1 KILDKFV
8 ISVNI
13 NTFIIFHTKGAF
25 GMDLLKNKILSEGV
39 VLSDNVL
46 KVDKFLNHQ
55 IDPELMVEIGKEFY
69 NRFKDSEITKILTL
83 ESSGI
88 APAVMTALNFNVQA
102 IFARKRKSL
111 TFTDD
116 LLSAQVFS
124 YTKQETNMISV
135 SNQFIQPGDNILI
148 IDDFLAN
155 GEAAGALINI
165 VEQAKANVSGIGIVI
180 EKSFQSGA
188 AILKEKNY
196 RVESLARIES
206 LSNHTVTFA
215 GDNE

>member
-1 KILDKFV
+1 
-8 ISVNI
+8 
-13 NTFIIFHTKGAF
+13 
-25 GMDLLKNKILSEGV
+25 MDLLKNKILSEGIA
-39 VLSDNVL
+39 LSDNVL

-55 IDPELMVEIGKEFY
+55 IDPELMVEIGKEFHA
-69 NRFKDSEITKILTL
+69 RFKDVKITKVLTL

-88 APAVMTALNFNVQA
+88 APAVMTALNFNVPA
-102 IFARKRKSL
+102 VFARKRKSL
-111 TFTDD
+111 TFTND

-155 GEAAGALINI
+155 GEAAGALISI
-165 VEQAKANVSGIGIVI
+165 VEQAEADVAGLGIVI

-188 AILKEKNY
+188 SILKNKNY
-196 RVESLARIES
+196 RVESLARIKS
-206 LSNHTVTFA
+206 LTDGTITFA
-215 GDNE
+215 GDTE

>member
-1 KILDKFV
+1 
-8 ISVNI
+8 
-13 NTFIIFHTKGAF
+13 
-25 GMDLLKNKILSEGV
+25 MDLLKNKILSEGIA
-39 VLSDNVL
+39 LSDNVL

-55 IDPELMVEIGKEFY
+55 IDPELMVEIGKEFHA
-69 NRFKDSEITKILTL
+69 RFKDNQITKVLTL

-88 APAVMTALNFNVQA
+88 APAVMTALNFGAPAV
-102 IFARKRKSL
+102 FARKRKSL
-111 TFTDD
+111 TFTND

-155 GEAAGALINI
+155 GEAAGALISI
-165 VEQAKANVSGIGIVI
+165 VEQADAHVAGLGIVI

-188 AILKEKNY
+188 SILKEKNY
-196 RVESLARIES
+196 CVESLARIQS
-206 LSNHTVTFA
+206 LTDGTITFVE
-215 GDNE
+215 DME

>member
-1 KILDKFV
+1 
-8 ISVNI
+8 
-13 NTFIIFHTKGAF
+13 
-25 GMDLLKNKILSEGV
+25 MDLLKNKILSEGV

-165 VEQAKANVSGIGIVI
+165 VEQAGANVSGVGIVI

-188 AILKEKNY
+188 SILKDKNY
-196 RVESLARIES
+196 RVESLARISS
-206 LSNHTVTFA
+206 LADQKVTFA
-215 GDNE
+215 GDTK

>member
-1 KILDKFV
+1 
-8 ISVNI
+8 
-13 NTFIIFHTKGAF
+13 
-25 GMDLLKNKILSEGV
+25 MDLLKNKILSEGIA
-39 VLSDNVL
+39 LSDNVL

-55 IDPELMVEIGKEFY
+55 IDPQLMVEIGKEFY
-69 NRFKDSEITKILTL
+69 ERFKEDKITKVLTL

-88 APAVMTALNFNVQA
+88 APAVMTALNFNVSVV
-102 IFARKRKSL
+102 FARKRKSL

-165 VEQAKANVSGIGIVI
+165 VEQADANVSGIGIVI

-188 AILKEKNY
+188 NILKEKNY
-196 RVESLARIES
+196 RVESLARIQS
-206 LSNHTVTFA
+206 LSNQTITFA
-215 GDNE
+215 EDDE

>member
-1 KILDKFV
+1 
-8 ISVNI
+8 
-13 NTFIIFHTKGAF
+13 
-25 GMDLLKNKILSEGV
+25 MDFLKNKILSEGIA
-39 VLSDNVL
+39 LSDNVL

-55 IDPELMVEIGKEFY
+55 IDPELMVEIGKEFHA
-69 NRFKDSEITKILTL
+69 RFKDVKITKVLTL

-88 APAVMTALNFNVQA
+88 APAVMTALNFNVPA
-102 IFARKRKSL
+102 VFARKRKSL
-111 TFTDD
+111 TFTND

-155 GEAAGALINI
+155 GEAAGALISI
-165 VEQAKANVSGIGIVI
+165 VEQAEANVAGLGIVI

-188 AILKEKNY
+188 SILKNKNY
-196 RVESLARIES
+196 RVESLARVKS
-206 LSNHTVTFA
+206 LTDGTITFA
-215 GDNE
+215 GDTE

>member
-1 KILDKFV
+1 
-8 ISVNI
+8 
-13 NTFIIFHTKGAF
+13 
-25 GMDLLKNKILSEGV
+25 MDLLKNKILSEGIA
-39 VLSDNVL
+39 LSDNVL

-55 IDPELMVEIGKEFY
+55 IDPELMVEIGKEFHA
-69 NRFKDSEITKILTL
+69 RFKDDKITKVLTL

-88 APAVMTALNFNVQA
+88 APAVMTALNFNVPA
-102 IFARKRKSL
+102 VFARKRKSL
-111 TFTDD
+111 TFTND

-155 GEAAGALINI
+155 GEAAGALISI
-165 VEQAKANVSGIGIVI
+165 VEQAEANVAGLGIVI

-188 AILKEKNY
+188 SILKNRNY
-196 RVESLARIES
+196 RVESLARIKS
-206 LSNHTVTFA
+206 LTDGTITFA
-215 GDNE
+215 EDTE

>member
-1 KILDKFV
+1 
-8 ISVNI
+8 
-13 NTFIIFHTKGAF
+13 
-25 GMDLLKNKILSEGV
+25 MDLLKNKILSEGIA
-39 VLSDNVL
+39 LSDNVL

-69 NRFKDSEITKILTL
+69 ERFKDDKITKVLTL

-88 APAVMTALNFNVQA
+88 APAVMTALNFNVPA
-102 IFARKRKSL
+102 VFARKRKSL
-111 TFTDD
+111 TFTND

-135 SNQFIQPGDNILI
+135 SNQFIKPGDNILI

-155 GEAAGALINI
+155 GEAAAALISI
-165 VEQAKANVSGIGIVI
+165 VEQADARVAGLGIVI

-188 AILKEKNY
+188 SILKSKNY
-196 RVESLARIES
+196 RVESLARVQS
-206 LSNHTVTFA
+206 LTDGTITFVEDA
-215 GDNE
+215 E

>member
-1 KILDKFV
+1 
-8 ISVNI
+8 
-13 NTFIIFHTKGAF
+13 
-25 GMDLLKNKILSEGV
+25 MDLLKNKILSEGV

-55 IDPELMVEIGKEFY
+55 IDPELMVEIGKEFHS
-69 NRFKDSEITKILTL
+69 RFKDTEITKVLTL

-88 APAVMTALNFNVQA
+88 APAVMTALNFNVPA
-102 IFARKRKSL
+102 VFARKRKSL

-188 AILKEKNY
+188 TILKEKNY

>member
-1 KILDKFV
+1 
-8 ISVNI
+8 
-13 NTFIIFHTKGAF
+13 
-25 GMDLLKNKILSEGV
+25 MDLLKNKILSEGV

-55 IDPELMVEIGKEFY
+55 IDPELMVEIGKEFHS
-69 NRFKDSEITKILTL
+69 RFKDTEITKVLTL

-88 APAVMTALNFNVQA
+88 APAVMTALNFNVPA
-102 IFARKRKSL
+102 VFARKRKSL

-165 VEQAKANVSGIGIVI
+165 VEQAKADVSGIGIVI

>member
-1 KILDKFV
+1 
-8 ISVNI
+8 
-13 NTFIIFHTKGAF
+13 
-25 GMDLLKNKILSEGV
+25 MDLLKNKILSEGV

-55 IDPELMVEIGKEFY
+55 INPELMVEIGKEFHS
-69 NRFKDSEITKILTL
+69 RFKDTEITKVLTL

-88 APAVMTALNFNVQA
+88 APAVMTALNFNVPA
-102 IFARKRKSL
+102 VFARKRKSL

>member
-1 KILDKFV
+1 
-8 ISVNI
+8 
-13 NTFIIFHTKGAF
+13 
-25 GMDLLKNKILSEGV
+25 MDLLKNKILSEGV

-55 IDPELMVEIGKEFY
+55 IDPELMVEIGKEFHS
-69 NRFKDSEITKILTL
+69 RFKDTEITKVLTL

-88 APAVMTALNFNVQA
+88 APAVMTALNFNVPA
-102 IFARKRKSL
+102 VFARKRKSL

-215 GDNE
+215 GDSE

>member
-1 KILDKFV
+1 
-8 ISVNI
+8 
-13 NTFIIFHTKGAF
+13 
-25 GMDLLKNKILSEGV
+25 MDLLKNKILSEGV

-55 IDPELMVEIGKEFY
+55 IDPELMVEIGKEFHS
-69 NRFKDSEITKILTL
+69 RFKDTEITKVLTL

-88 APAVMTALNFNVQA
+88 APAVMTALNFNVPA
-102 IFARKRKSL
+102 VFARKRKSL

-155 GEAAGALINI
+155 GEAAGALTNI

>member
-1 KILDKFV
+1 
-8 ISVNI
+8 
-13 NTFIIFHTKGAF
+13 
-25 GMDLLKNKILSEGV
+25 MDLLKNKILSEGV

-55 IDPELMVEIGKEFY
+55 IDPELMVEIGKEFHS
-69 NRFKDSEITKILTL
+69 RFKDTEITKVLTL

-88 APAVMTALNFNVQA
+88 APAVMTALNFNVPA
-102 IFARKRKSL
+102 VFARKRKSL

-196 RVESLARIES
+196 LVESLARIES

>member
-1 KILDKFV
+1 
-8 ISVNI
+8 
-13 NTFIIFHTKGAF
+13 
-25 GMDLLKNKILSEGV
+25 MDFLKNKILSEGIA
-39 VLSDNVL
+39 LSDNVL

-55 IDPELMVEIGKEFY
+55 IDPELMVEIGKEFHA
-69 NRFKDSEITKILTL
+69 RFKDVKITKVLTL

-88 APAVMTALNFNVQA
+88 APAVMTALNFNVPA
-102 IFARKRKSL
+102 VFARKRKSL
-111 TFTDD
+111 TFTND

-155 GEAAGALINI
+155 GEAAGALISI
-165 VEQAKANVSGIGIVI
+165 VEQAEANVAGLGIVI

-188 AILKEKNY
+188 SILKNKNY
-196 RVESLARIES
+196 RVESLARIKS
-206 LSNHTVTFA
+206 LTDGTITFA
-215 GDNE
+215 GDTE

>member
-1 KILDKFV
+1 
-8 ISVNI
+8 
-13 NTFIIFHTKGAF
+13 
-25 GMDLLKNKILSEGV
+25 MDLLKNKILSEGV

-55 IDPELMVEIGKEFY
+55 IDPKLMVEIGKEFHS
-69 NRFKDSEITKILTL
+69 RFNDTEITKVLTL

-88 APAVMTALNFNVQA
+88 APAVMTALNFNVPA
-102 IFARKRKSL
+102 VFARKRKSL

-188 AILKEKNY
+188 AILKEKSY

-215 GDNE
+215 GDSE

>member
-1 KILDKFV
+1 
-8 ISVNI
+8 
-13 NTFIIFHTKGAF
+13 
-25 GMDLLKNKILSEGV
+25 MDLLKNKILSEGV

-55 IDPELMVEIGKEFY
+55 IDPELMVEIGKEFHS
-69 NRFKDSEITKILTL
+69 RFKDTEITKVLTL

-88 APAVMTALNFNVQA
+88 APAVMTALNFNVPA
-102 IFARKRKSL
+102 VFARKRKSL

-155 GEAAGALINI
+155 GEAAGALTNI

-206 LSNHTVTFA
+206 LSNHTVTFS
-215 GDNE
+215 GGNE

>member
-1 KILDKFV
+1 
-8 ISVNI
+8 
-13 NTFIIFHTKGAF
+13 
-25 GMDLLKNKILSEGV
+25 MDLLKNKILSEGIA
-39 VLSDNVL
+39 LSDNVL

-55 IDPELMVEIGKEFY
+55 IDPELMVEIGKEFHA
-69 NRFKDSEITKILTL
+69 RFKDVKITKVLTL

-88 APAVMTALNFNVQA
+88 APAVMTALNFNVPA
-102 IFARKRKSL
+102 VFARKRKSL
-111 TFTDD
+111 TFTND

-155 GEAAGALINI
+155 GEAAGALISI
-165 VEQAKANVSGIGIVI
+165 VEQADAHVAGLGIVI

-188 AILKEKNY
+188 SILKNKNY
-196 RVESLARIES
+196 RVESLARIKS
-206 LSNHTVTFA
+206 LTDGTITFA
-215 GDNE
+215 GDTE

>member
-1 KILDKFV
+1 
-8 ISVNI
+8 
-13 NTFIIFHTKGAF
+13 
-25 GMDLLKNKILSEGV
+25 MDLLKNKILSEGV

-55 IDPELMVEIGKEFY
+55 IDPDLMVEIGKEFHS
-69 NRFKDSEITKILTL
+69 RFKDTEITKVLTL

-88 APAVMTALNFNVQA
+88 APAVMTALNFNVPA
-102 IFARKRKSL
+102 VFARKRKSL

>member
-1 KILDKFV
+1 
-8 ISVNI
+8 
-13 NTFIIFHTKGAF
+13 
-25 GMDLLKNKILSEGV
+25 MDLLKNKILSEGIA
-39 VLSDNVL
+39 LSDNVL

-55 IDPELMVEIGKEFY
+55 IDPELMVEIGKEFHA
-69 NRFKDSEITKILTL
+69 RFKDVKITKVLTL

-88 APAVMTALNFNVQA
+88 APAVMTALNFNVPA
-102 IFARKRKSL
+102 VFARKRKSL
-111 TFTDD
+111 TFTND

-155 GEAAGALINI
+155 GEAAGALISI
-165 VEQAKANVSGIGIVI
+165 VEQAEANVAGLGIVI

-188 AILKEKNY
+188 SILKNKNY
-196 RVESLARIES
+196 RVESLASIKS
-206 LSNHTVTFA
+206 LTDGTITFA
-215 GDNE
+215 GDTE

>member
-1 KILDKFV
+1 
-8 ISVNI
+8 
-13 NTFIIFHTKGAF
+13 
-25 GMDLLKNKILSEGV
+25 MDLLKNKILSEGIA
-39 VLSDNVL
+39 LSDNVL

-55 IDPELMVEIGKEFY
+55 IDPELMVEIGKEFHA
-69 NRFKDSEITKILTL
+69 RFKDVKITKVLTL

-88 APAVMTALNFNVQA
+88 APAVMTALNFNVPA
-102 IFARKRKSL
+102 VFARKRKSL
-111 TFTDD
+111 TFTND

-155 GEAAGALINI
+155 GEAAGALISI
-165 VEQAKANVSGIGIVI
+165 VEQAEANVAGLGIVI

-188 AILKEKNY
+188 SILKNKNY
-196 RVESLARIES
+196 RVESLARIKS
-206 LSNHTVTFA
+206 LTDGTITFA
-215 GDNE
+215 GDTE

>member
-1 KILDKFV
+1 
-8 ISVNI
+8 
-13 NTFIIFHTKGAF
+13 
-25 GMDLLKNKILSEGV
+25 MDLLKNRILSEGV

-55 IDPELMVEIGKEFY
+55 IDPELMVEIGKEFHS
-69 NRFKDSEITKILTL
+69 RFKDTEITKVLTL

-88 APAVMTALNFNVQA
+88 APAVMTALNFNVPA
-102 IFARKRKSL
+102 VFARKRKSL

-188 AILKEKNY
+188 TILKEKNY

-206 LSNHTVTFA
+206 LSNQTVTFA

>member
-1 KILDKFV
+1 
-8 ISVNI
+8 
-13 NTFIIFHTKGAF
+13 
-25 GMDLLKNKILSEGV
+25 MDLLKNKILSEGIA
-39 VLSDNVL
+39 LSDNVL

-69 NRFKDSEITKILTL
+69 ERFKDDKITKVLTL

-88 APAVMTALNFNVQA
+88 APAVMTALNFNVPA
-102 IFARKRKSL
+102 VFARKRKSL
-111 TFTDD
+111 TFTND

-135 SNQFIQPGDNILI
+135 SNQFIKPGDNILI

-155 GEAAGALINI
+155 GEAAAALISI
-165 VEQAKANVSGIGIVI
+165 VEQADARVSGLGIVI

-188 AILKEKNY
+188 SILKSKNY
-196 RVESLARIES
+196 RVESLARVQS
-206 LSNHTVTFA
+206 LTDGTITFVEDA
-215 GDNE
+215 E

>member
-1 KILDKFV
+1 
-8 ISVNI
+8 
-13 NTFIIFHTKGAF
+13 
-25 GMDLLKNKILSEGV
+25 MDLLKNKILSEGIA
-39 VLSDNVL
+39 LSDNVL

-55 IDPELMVEIGKEFY
+55 IDPELMVEIGKEFHA
-69 NRFKDSEITKILTL
+69 RFKDVKITKVLTL

-88 APAVMTALNFNVQA
+88 APAVMTALNFNVPA
-102 IFARKRKSL
+102 VFARKRKSL
-111 TFTDD
+111 TFTND

-155 GEAAGALINI
+155 GEAAGALISI
-165 VEQAKANVSGIGIVI
+165 VEQADAHVAGLGIVI

-188 AILKEKNY
+188 SILKEKNY
-196 RVESLARIES
+196 RVESLARIQS
-206 LSNHTVTFA
+206 LTDGTITFVE
-215 GDNE
+215 DME

>member
-1 KILDKFV
+1 
-8 ISVNI
+8 
-13 NTFIIFHTKGAF
+13 
-25 GMDLLKNKILSEGV
+25 MDLLKNKILSEGV

-55 IDPELMVEIGKEFY
+55 IDPELMVEIGKELHS
-69 NRFKDSEITKILTL
+69 RFKDTEITKVLTL

-88 APAVMTALNFNVQA
+88 APAVMTALNFNVPA
-102 IFARKRKSL
+102 VFARKRKSL

-155 GEAAGALINI
+155 GEAAGALTNI